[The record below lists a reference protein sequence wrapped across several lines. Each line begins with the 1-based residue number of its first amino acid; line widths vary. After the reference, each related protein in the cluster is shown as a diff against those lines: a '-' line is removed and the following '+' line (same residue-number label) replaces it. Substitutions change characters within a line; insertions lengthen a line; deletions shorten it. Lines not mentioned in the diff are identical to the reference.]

1 MYKTLKF
8 HAQGVAPL
16 LMHNSR
22 LSNPRDEFARAM
34 KAITAKGKNKTD
46 ADLEELSRLEFMGG
60 LYVNDKGVPCV
71 PGECIEGMICE
82 GARKTRKGKDAK
94 AGIISDGLWALTYDG
109 PKDAEALWEAG
120 KFVDVRG
127 AGVAKS
133 RIMRT
138 RPRFDSWKLKFEVS
152 YNPEVVNAR
161 ELEEW
166 VAKAGEIV
174 GLLDYRPRYGRFML
188 I

>member
-1 MYKTLKF
+1 MYKTIKF
-8 HAQGVAPL
+8 QIEGVAPL
-16 LMHNSR
+16 LMHNCR
-22 LSNPRDEFARAM
+22 LANPADPFTRAM
-34 KAITAKGKNKTD
+34 KQITAKRTGKTD

-60 LYVNDKGVPCV
+60 LYVNADGAPCV

-82 GARKTRKGKDAK
+82 GAKKSRKGKDSK
-94 AGIISDGLWALTYDG
+94 AGVISDGLWPLIYDG
-109 PKDAEALWEAG
+109 PKDADALWASG

-138 RPRFDSWKLKFEVS
+138 RPRFDSWKLKFDVA
-152 YNPEVVNAR
+152 YNPEVVNDR
-161 ELEEW
+161 DLRDW

-174 GLLDYRPRYGRFML
+174 GLLDFRPRYGRFVVV
-188 I
+188 